1 MGLTQEALQPFY
13 DGEDLV
19 ATYDSGGHHKDQK
32 KFEEGF
38 KRIFGNQWPC
48 KECGNESVKG
58 HKPDCSQ
65 HWKNKS

>member
-1 MGLTQEALQPFY
+1 M
-13 DGEDLV
+13 

-65 HWKNKS
+65 HWKNKSR